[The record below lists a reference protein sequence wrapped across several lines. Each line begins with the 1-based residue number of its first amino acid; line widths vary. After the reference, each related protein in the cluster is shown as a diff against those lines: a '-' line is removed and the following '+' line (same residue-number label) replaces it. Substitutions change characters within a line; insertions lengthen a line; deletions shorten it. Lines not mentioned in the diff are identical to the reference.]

1 MFRLP
6 SRRNVVFKKGQIR
19 KLLSDH
25 QHSSLNITNQ
35 PSSSLSFDFYHIGV
49 KMHFTTI
56 LASAIALAMG
66 ASAMPAPPADTR
78 YAQLRLFG
86 EPGCSAQNE
95 GELGVY
101 GDYVNKCNT
110 FPGDTPYRSVSFEYA
125 INNCSRK

>member
-1 MFRLP
+1 
-6 SRRNVVFKKGQIR
+6 
-19 KLLSDH
+19 
-25 QHSSLNITNQ
+25 
-35 PSSSLSFDFYHIGV
+35 
-49 KMHFTTI
+49 MHFSTI
-56 LASAIALAMG
+56 IISAIALAMG

-110 FPGDTPYRSVSFEYA
+110 WDGTTVKSVSFEYA
-125 INNCSRK
+125 INNCQLRVYSDVTCHLDRHHVPVKTCLSGDKIYRSYEVLCDHL

>member
-1 MFRLP
+1 MWYLT
-6 SRRNVVFKKGQIR
+6 KGRSANFYRIIN
-19 KLLSDH
+19 KIH
-25 QHSSLNITNQ
+25 QHHQ
-35 PSSSLSFDFYHIGV
+35 PSSRTSLDFYHI
-49 KMHFTTI
+49 KSKATMQLTTI
-56 LASAIALAMG
+56 LVTAIALAMG

-101 GDYVNKCNT
+101 GDYVNKCNV

>member
-1 MFRLP
+1 
-6 SRRNVVFKKGQIR
+6 
-19 KLLSDH
+19 
-25 QHSSLNITNQ
+25 
-35 PSSSLSFDFYHIGV
+35 
-49 KMHFTTI
+49 MHFTTI

-125 INNCSRK
+125 INNCSLRVYSDVTCHLDAHDVPVQTCLSGDKVYRSYEVHCDHL